1 MWKVILIGAAVAAVV
16 ATALGAGLI
25 RATSDPRPAEAQ
37 VEQGAAQVDAVIIS
51 DDRFQPATIR
61 VEPGAT
67 VTWVNQD
74 DEPHNIVAE
83 DGSWES
89 PVLQKG
95 EEFSRTFSE
104 GDSAR
109 YICSLHAWMTGVV
122 LVGDEQ
128 APPARSTGSGAQEMQ
143 RHMEQMHGPGSIEAM
158 REHMDAVH
166 GEGAFDAMLE
176 QGTHPC
182 GAGGVDAGPGGMM
195 GDRARGGMMGGG
207 MIGSGRGGGMM
218 GPGGGGMMAW

>member
-1 MWKVILIGAAVAAVV
+1 MWKVILIGAAIAAVV
-16 ATALGAGLI
+16 TTALGAGLI

-37 VEQGAAQVDAVIIS
+37 AGRAAVAENTVIIR
-51 DDRFQPATIR
+51 DDRFQPPVIR

-67 VTWVNQD
+67 VTWVNRD
-74 DEPHNIVAE
+74 DEAHNVVAE

-89 PVLQKG
+89 PVLQQG

-104 GDSAR
+104 GESAR
-109 YICSLHAWMTGVV
+109 YICSLHPWMTGVV

-128 APPARSTGSGAQEMQ
+128 APPAWSTGGGDQEMR
-143 RHMEQMHGPGSIEAM
+143 RHMEQMHGPDGIDAM

-182 GAGGVDAGPGGMM
+182 DAGGVDSGLGGMM
-195 GDRARGGMMGGG
+195 RDRARDGMMGGG
-207 MIGSGRGGGMM
+207 MMGSGRGGGMM
-218 GPGGGGMMAW
+218 TW

>member
-61 VEPGAT
+61 VQPGAT

-74 DEPHNIVAE
+74 DEAHNVVAE

-95 EEFSRTFSE
+95 ERFSHTFSE
-104 GDSAR
+104 GESAR
-109 YICSLHAWMTGVV
+109 YICSLHPWMTGTV

-128 APPARSTGSGAQEMQ
+128 APPAQSPGIGAQEMQ
-143 RHMEQMHGPGSIEAM
+143 RHMEQMHGTGSIEAM
-158 REHMDAVH
+158 REHMDAMH

-176 QGTHPC
+176 QGTYPC
-182 GAGGVDAGPGGMM
+182 GSGGTAVGPGGMM
-195 GDRARGGMMGGG
+195 GGSAGGGMMGGG
-207 MIGSGRGGGMM
+207 MIGSGRS
-218 GPGGGGMMAW
+218 GGMMAW